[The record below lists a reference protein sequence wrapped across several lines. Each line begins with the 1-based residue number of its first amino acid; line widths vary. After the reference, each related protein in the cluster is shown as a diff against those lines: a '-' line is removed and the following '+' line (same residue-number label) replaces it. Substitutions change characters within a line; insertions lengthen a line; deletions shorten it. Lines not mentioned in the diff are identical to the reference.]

1 MEENFTEKIY
11 KKWYK
16 KWWGVVILVAGGLIL
31 SFSLIIGGQ
40 AYYYYRQIKNGKLP
54 LPSQLLFQKSNT
66 ITAASGAPDLSKL
79 NPAGEPASSSSA
91 ALTIVGFF
99 DFECPYS
106 REAAAASGAARN
118 LYGDKVNFIFRNFPL
133 TDIHQNSM
141 LAATAGECAH
151 AQNKFW
157 QMSDKIFGDSGLSR
171 ENFELYA
178 AEIGLD
184 AEQFSKCL
192 DSYQGK
198 GAVLKDMVD
207 GQALGVIGTPTW
219 FINGEKI
226 EGVLSATDFKKIID
240 FFSSQK
246 TTL

>member
-1 MEENFTEKIY
+1 MEENFTEEIS

-16 KWWGVVILVAGGLIL
+16 KWWGVMILVVGGLIL
-31 SFSLIIGGQ
+31 SFTLIIGGQ
-40 AYYYYRQIKNGKLP
+40 AYYYYRQIKSGKLP
-54 LPSQLLFQKSNT
+54 LPSQLLFQRSNT
-66 ITAASGAPDLSKL
+66 ATTLSGTPDLSRL
-79 NPAGEPASSSSA
+79 NPEDEPASSPA
-91 ALTIVGFF
+91 APLMIVGFF

-106 REAAAASGAARN
+106 REAATAVSATKT

-133 TDIHQNSM
+133 TDIHQNAM

-151 AQNKFW
+151 AQDKFW
-157 QMSDKIFGDSGLSR
+157 LMSDKIFSGSNLGR

-178 AEIGLD
+178 SEIGLD
-184 AEQFSKCL
+184 EEQFKKCL

-198 GAVLKDMVD
+198 GAVLKDVVD

-226 EGVLSATDFKKIID
+226 EGVLSTTDFKKIID
-240 FFSSQK
+240 FFSAQK
-246 TTL
+246 